1 MLNAKPSVNFFVAAI
16 LLSATAASQAG
27 NISQPFGTAAQAPC
41 LSGQALAQVPCSGH
55 DHATSL
61 PAPKFDAKGIARTE
75 TVRSEFDSKRQAIQV
90 RVDFAPGASFPKHS
104 HPGVEIAYA
113 LSGQIEYEMDG
124 KTIHL
129 KAGESLYIP
138 AGAVHSAKNIGS
150 AVASELATYLVDKD
164 KPIVILDK

>member
-1 MLNAKPSVNFFVAAI
+1 MKSLFQVAVLAVS
-16 LLSATAASQAG
+16 LACLSEQA
-27 NISQPFGTAAQAPC
+27 AAQAAC
-41 LSGQALAQVPCSGH
+41 A
-55 DHATSL
+55 DHAHAASL

-75 TVRSEFDSKRQAIQV
+75 TVRRDYDGKNQAIQV

-104 HPGVEIAYA
+104 HPGVEMAYV
-113 LSGQIEYEMDG
+113 LSGEIEYEMDG
-124 KTIHL
+124 KIIRL

-150 AVASELATYLVDKD
+150 GVTSELATYIVDKA